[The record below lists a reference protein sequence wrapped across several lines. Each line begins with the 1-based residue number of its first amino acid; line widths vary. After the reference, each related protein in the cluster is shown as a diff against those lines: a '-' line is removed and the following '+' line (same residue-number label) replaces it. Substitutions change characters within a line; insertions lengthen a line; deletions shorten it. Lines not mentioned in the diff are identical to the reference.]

1 MKVCKA
7 VLTDSLLVLYLASIA
22 VFSCGCDESYAKSK
36 KQHDYVLSHKDVEF
50 QQGADRQPTTKTLY
64 SMAKIFIHQGRFND
78 AELLLQKVIN
88 QNPKFIPAYHD
99 LAEIKIRN
107 RRTNEAVKV
116 LSHALK
122 ENSSDPKTLNN
133 LGMCWMIRRDY
144 EKALQMFTE
153 AAGLEPENTRYRANM
168 AATLGLMGRDEEAL
182 ALYRQILPDKQANKN
197 LTIIR
202 QARSTV
208 SKSDD

>member
-7 VLTDSLLVLYLASIA
+7 ILTDSLLVLYLASIA
-22 VFSCGCDESYAKSK
+22 VFSCGCGESYAKSK

-107 RRTNEAVKV
+107 RRTNEAVEV

>member
-22 VFSCGCDESYAKSK
+22 VFLCGCGESYAKSK

-50 QQGADRQPTTKTLY
+50 QQGADRQPTAKTLY

-88 QNPKFIPAYHD
+88 QNPKFLPAYHD

-107 RRTNEAVKV
+107 RRTNEAVEV
-116 LSHALK
+116 LLHALK

>member
-107 RRTNEAVKV
+107 RRTNEAVEV

>member
-50 QQGADRQPTTKTLY
+50 QQGADRQPTAKTLY

-107 RRTNEAVKV
+107 RRTNEAVEV

>member
-22 VFSCGCDESYAKSK
+22 VFLCGCGESYAKSK

-107 RRTNEAVKV
+107 RRTNEAVEV

>member
-7 VLTDSLLVLYLASIA
+7 ILTDSLLVLYLASIA
-22 VFSCGCDESYAKSK
+22 VFSCGCDGSYAKSK

-50 QQGADRQPTTKTLY
+50 QQGADRQPTAKTLY

-88 QNPKFIPAYHD
+88 QNPKFMPAYHD

-107 RRTNEAVKV
+107 RRTNEAVEV

-168 AATLGLMGRDEEAL
+168 AVTLGLMGRDEEAL
-182 ALYRQILPDKQANKN
+182 ALYRQILPDKEANKN
-197 LTIIR
+197 LTIIQ
-202 QARSTV
+202 QARGTV

>member
-1 MKVCKA
+1 
-7 VLTDSLLVLYLASIA
+7 
-22 VFSCGCDESYAKSK
+22 
-36 KQHDYVLSHKDVEF
+36 
-50 QQGADRQPTTKTLY
+50 
-64 SMAKIFIHQGRFND
+64 
-78 AELLLQKVIN
+78 
-88 QNPKFIPAYHD
+88 
-99 LAEIKIRN
+99 
-107 RRTNEAVKV
+107 
-116 LSHALK
+116 
-122 ENSSDPKTLNN
+122 
-133 LGMCWMIRRDY
+133 MCWMIRRDY

>member
-22 VFSCGCDESYAKSK
+22 VFLCGCGEYYAKSK
-36 KQHDYVLSHKDVEF
+36 KQHDYVLSHKDVKF
-50 QQGADRQPTTKTLY
+50 QQGADRQPTAKTLY

-88 QNPKFIPAYHD
+88 QNPKFMPAYHD

-107 RRTNEAVKV
+107 RRTNEAVEV

>member
-1 MKVCKA
+1 MKVCNA

-107 RRTNEAVKV
+107 RRTNEAVEV

-168 AATLGLMGRDEEAL
+168 AATLGLLGRDEEAL

-208 SKSDD
+208 SKSD

>member
-22 VFSCGCDESYAKSK
+22 VFSCGCDESHAKSK

-78 AELLLQKVIN
+78 AEVLLQKVIN
-88 QNPKFIPAYHD
+88 QNPKFMPAYHD

-107 RRTNEAVKV
+107 RRSNEAVEV

-168 AATLGLMGRDEEAL
+168 AVTLGLMGRGEEAL

>member
-36 KQHDYVLSHKDVEF
+36 KQHDYVLSHKDVKF
-50 QQGADRQPTTKTLY
+50 QQGADRQPTAKTLY
-64 SMAKIFIHQGRFND
+64 SMAKIFIHQGRFNE

-107 RRTNEAVKV
+107 RRTNEAVEV

>member
-22 VFSCGCDESYAKSK
+22 VFLCGCGESYAKSK

-50 QQGADRQPTTKTLY
+50 QQGADRQPTAKTLY

-88 QNPKFIPAYHD
+88 QNPKFMPAYHD

-107 RRTNEAVKV
+107 RRTNEAVEV

>member
-22 VFSCGCDESYAKSK
+22 VFLCGCGESYAKSK

-88 QNPKFIPAYHD
+88 QNPKFMPAYHD

-107 RRTNEAVKV
+107 RRTNEAVEV